1 MFSEGGPTG
10 GPSQAFSK
18 PAIQNVSQ
26 VEKVRKCGVHV
37 RWGGR
42 WSGGVGRWVT
52 VGWEGCGVWG
62 GHRSHP
68 WSSQKNQNPICIA
81 VVVAVA
87 FAMLAWILF
96 AALVCILL
104 SSIVFYFLL
113 LSSIVFYHSRLP
125 PHPHTPSTLFDIN
138 GKKGRHCPIQCK
150 STLLQ
155 VTNKETWLM
164 CKCNCSSS
172 LQCRHACVAYIH
184 ALYVHALH
192 ASLQAWYAYIVPL

>member
-1 MFSEGGPTG
+1 MCGGAPKSPLIHTKK
-10 GPSQAFSK
+10 SK
-18 PAIQNVSQ
+18 PYLHCSASI
-26 VEKVRKCGVHV
+26 
-37 RWGGR
+37 
-42 WSGGVGRWVT
+42 
-52 VGWEGCGVWG
+52 
-62 GHRSHP
+62 
-68 WSSQKNQNPICIA
+68 SSICNASMNIICSIS
-81 VVVAVA
+81 
-87 FAMLAWILF
+87 MY
-96 AALVCILL
+96 
-104 SSIVFYFLL
+104 SIVFYFLL

-192 ASLQAWYAYIVPL
+192 ASLHACYAYILSLQLE